1 MSLPLE
7 ASLKVTVKKVSV
19 GLMFL
24 LYLNGNLKLKGSH
37 LCVLKV
43 AGAEGGERHFLVVV
57 KIALSFV
64 LHEGRLTMWWKMLAR
79 ANYDQI
85 HRMYVAVDGP
95 FAQECE

>member
-1 MSLPLE
+1 MSLLH
-7 ASLKVTVKKVSV
+7 
-19 GLMFL
+19 
-24 LYLNGNLKLKGSH
+24 LNGDLKLKGSH

-43 AGAEGGERHFLVVV
+43 TGVEGGGRHFLVVV

-64 LHEGRLTMWWKMLAR
+64 LQEGRLTLWYRTPAR

-85 HRMYVAVDGP
+85 HWMYVAVDGP